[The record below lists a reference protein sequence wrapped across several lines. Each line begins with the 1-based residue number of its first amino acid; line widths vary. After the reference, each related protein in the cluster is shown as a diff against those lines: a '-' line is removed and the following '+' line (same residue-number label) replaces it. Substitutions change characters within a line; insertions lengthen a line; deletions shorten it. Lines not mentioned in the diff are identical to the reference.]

1 MKVIVSENMAE
12 WYEYGLA
19 GLFVVCFVAST
30 LYPLGSEAFVLG
42 FVALDFD
49 PGQVLVVASIGN
61 ILGSLSTYYLAYFG
75 GYRLVERFSPQA
87 LSRIESLRSRIHKY
101 GFFYACFVFL
111 PFLGDVFAMAL
122 GLVRYSQVL
131 SILGIALGKIL
142 RYFVLIAP
150 FVL

>member
-1 MKVIVSENMAE
+1 MVE
-12 WYEYGLA
+12 WYEYGLV

-42 FVALDFD
+42 FVALGFD
-49 PGQVLVVASIGN
+49 PWRVLVVASIGN

-75 GYRLVERFSPQA
+75 GWRLMERFFPQA
-87 LSRIESLRSRIHKY
+87 LPRIESLRPKLRKY
-101 GFFYACFVFL
+101 GFFYAFFVFL
-111 PFLGDVFAMAL
+111 PFVGDVFAIGL
-122 GLVRYSQVL
+122 GLVRYSQIL
-131 SILGIALGKIL
+131 SIFGISLGKAL

>member
-1 MKVIVSENMAE
+1 MAE
-12 WYEYGLA
+12 WYEYGLI
-19 GLFVVCFVAST
+19 GLCIVCFLAST

-49 PGQVLVVASIGN
+49 PWRVLVVASIGN
-61 ILGSLSTYYLAYFG
+61 IFGSLSTYYLAYFG
-75 GYRLVERFSPQA
+75 GYRLIERFSPQT
-87 LSRIESLRSRIHKY
+87 LSRIESMRPKIHKY
-101 GFFYACFVFL
+101 GFFYAFFVFL
-111 PFLGDVFAMAL
+111 PFLGDIFAIAL

-131 SILGIALGKIL
+131 SIVGIALGKIL